1 MDCRSDVRRLMQGV
15 HWSSKFP
22 KDQAQK
28 RKSLFRSVDEVQEV
42 NLFQVRKLRRESG
55 SLEPYIMDHRK

>member
-1 MDCRSDVRRLMQGV
+1 VDRRSDTKRLMQGV
-15 HWSSKFP
+15 RGNSKIP

-28 RKSLFRSVDEVQEV
+28 RQALFRSADEVQEV

-55 SLEPYIMDHRK
+55 S